1 MRRISQWARAGGK
14 VHGLDIGFPS
24 SKVWHRCRFK
34 SPNCRLA
41 RAARVVCAQPGT
53 VVCSQTPLSLV
64 VCRSGGWRGGGGGV
78 VLSTC
83 WFKSNCIDIKA
94 WLDHHSLL
102 LVAQIKLTLKYLSL
116 RYILQITRHRIIS
129 TNFYL
134 FKPPACSIFQDGGIC
149 KFVNRRSDF
158 RLKSLIRLTTYLQI
172 T

>member
-1 MRRISQWARAGGK
+1 MKIWYVSATWLPVNLVLKYGTDVVSNLQ
-14 VHGLDIGFPS
+14 
-24 SKVWHRCRFK
+24 
-34 SPNCRLA
+34 NCRLA

-64 VCRSGGWRGGGGGV
+64 VCWSGGGL

-94 WLDHHSLL
+94 WLDHYSLL
-102 LVAQIKLTLKYLSL
+102 LVAQIKLTLKYLSI
-116 RYILQITRHRIIS
+116 RYILQITRHGIIS

-149 KFVNRRSDF
+149 KFVNRMSDF